1 MRVRRVSPQEPL
13 RDDSGAVAIL
23 VAILMTVL
31 MVMGAFALDIGNAY
45 AQGRQ
50 ISVAMDA
57 AALSAAA
64 KVGQAM
70 PINTACTSTVLAT
83 IGAQGIAQAEA
94 DAINQKNR
102 KNGLAEPVQSVS
114 VTCQDGGKAVQV
126 TVGNSRGVPT
136 ALAGV
141 IGVDTIRPANDASAR
156 YVKKN
161 VAGGLRPWAVCATT
175 LGQAQQN
182 PGTTYWTPLGNWNTK
197 DSVGICGSSAPGN
210 WGSVDFDG
218 GGNSAGD
225 LADWTRDGY
234 PGSVTIPDPYL
245 PADPGTTNS
254 SDLRSAFRSLVN
266 QVVLFPAVDGISGSG
281 QNAVFDA
288 VGIGTVKVCGVVY
301 QNNIY
306 NTTLSGQASDC
317 WRTPSPPTTTVTTQE
332 TTIGPFTVKGS
343 IDKNSNVLT
352 IPANTFSSVPVGT
365 DISNQA
371 TISVPGA
378 KKSGPNNVPLVV
390 EVTLPNPLPT
400 TSLTLTDK
408 ADNKVTNVDVRITV
422 ESTKTIS
429 TTAGGFGLYDDKG
442 NLQDQIQFRWVNY
455 TTSSYTG
462 PGGGTTCALTDPN
475 CVGQTVLWR

>member
-1 MRVRRVSPQEPL
+1 MRVRRVSPQQRL

-70 PINTACTSTVLAT
+70 PINTACTSAVLAN
-83 IGAQGIAQAEA
+83 IGAQSIAQAEA
-94 DAINQKNR
+94 DAINTKNR

-141 IGVDTIRPANDASAR
+141 IGVDSIRPAADASAR
-156 YVKKN
+156 YVKRT
-161 VAGGLRPWAVCATT
+161 VGGGLRPWAVCSTT
-175 LGQAQQN
+175 LTQAQQN
-182 PGTTYWTPLGNWNTK
+182 PGTTYWTALGNWNTK
-197 DSVGICGSSAPGN
+197 DSVGICGTSAPGN

-218 GGNSAGD
+218 GSNSAGD
-225 LADWTRDGY
+225 LADWTLNGY
-234 PGSVTIPDPYL
+234 PGPVTIPDPYL

-254 SDLRSAFRSLVN
+254 SALRAAFQSLVN

-288 VGIGTVKVCGVVY
+288 VGVGTVKVCGVVY
-301 QNNIY
+301 QGNIY
-306 NTTLSGQASDC
+306 NTTPSGGASDC
-317 WRTPSPPTTTVTTQE
+317 WRTPSPPTATTTTQD

-343 IDKNSNVLT
+343 MTKNNNVLT
-352 IPANTFSSVPVGT
+352 IPANTFASIPTGP

-371 TISVPGA
+371 TIRVTGA
-378 KKSGPNNVPLVV
+378 AKQGNTAVPLVST
-390 EVTLPNPLPT
+390 VTLPDPLPT
-400 TSLTLTDK
+400 TSITLTDK
-408 ADNKVTNVDVRITV
+408 ADNTVTNVDVTITV
-422 ESTKTIS
+422 TSTKA
-429 TTAGGFGLYDDKG
+429 TTTTTGGFGLYDDKG

-462 PGGGTTCALTDPN
+462 PGGSGCALTDPT